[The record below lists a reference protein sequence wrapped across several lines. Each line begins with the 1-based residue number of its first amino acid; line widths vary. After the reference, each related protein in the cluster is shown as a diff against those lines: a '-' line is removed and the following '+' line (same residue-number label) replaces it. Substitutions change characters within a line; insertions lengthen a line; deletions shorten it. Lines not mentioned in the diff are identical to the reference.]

1 MEEKKEQAQNEVKK
15 SKKTLVIA
23 IIIAIIV
30 VGSLIAF
37 VFVSGIFE
45 TKDKPKDTET
55 KEIKK
60 GENQT
65 PPEKLPAANTEE
77 LKQTVAKAEVKEVTK
92 DKIIFNTDAKIEV
105 GKKVAVWIY
114 SEPKF
119 LGYFEVKEINGQKII
134 EGLEKNYQN

>member
-30 VGSLIAF
+30 VGAIIAF
-37 VFVSGIFE
+37 VFVGGIFE

-105 GKKVAVWIY
+105 GKK
-114 SEPKF
+114 SSSMD
-119 LGYFEVKEINGQKII
+119 LLRTKILRI
-134 EGLEKNYQN
+134 F